1 MKFLNLKNKYLQFN
15 LYTERCKSACF
26 SRQNIHQKNYG
37 RQGFTLVET
46 LIAIFIFS
54 MSITALF
61 ALSGTTTNSG
71 QYSKNDIIATY
82 LAQEAVD
89 IIRNDRDSI
98 IFQKFNQGGS
108 TDWSGFVSK
117 YNSCFD
123 SNLGCEID
131 AFTKSVYPCSGFD
144 DTGAPACTNI
154 NIYRNT
160 TPTGDIDY
168 YGIEPLGIITPI
180 EKTSFRR
187 KIVLYNNPNGID
199 SLVAVVTITWK
210 NGESNKT
217 KVFTETLYDWYK

>member
-1 MKFLNLKNKYLQFN
+1 MKFLNFKNKYF
-15 LYTERCKSACF
+15 F
-26 SRQNIHQKNYG
+26 SNSSVGYSNYYSLTQKISGG
-37 RQGFTLVET
+37 RGFTLVET

-71 QYSKNDIIATY
+71 QYSKNDIVATY

-108 TDWSGFVSK
+108 TDWAGFISK
-117 YNSCFD
+117 YDLCFD

-144 DTGAPACTNI
+144 DDGFPACTSI
-154 NIYRNT
+154 SIYRDT
-160 TPTGDIDY
+160 TSTPNVDY
-168 YGIEPLGIITPI
+168 YGIDPTNLITPI
-180 EKTSFRR
+180 DLTSFRR
-187 KIVLYNNPNGID
+187 KIVLYNNPNGTN
-199 SLVAVVTITWK
+199 SLVVVATITWK
-210 NGESNKT
+210 NWTSNKT